1 MKLYYRVSNNSND
14 KLKIP
19 NITKESCLTNAL
31 AHFQPYVG
39 EFYILADNVTDT
51 SLLNFLSEINNKYS
65 NVIIEHTSLGN
76 AGSFWFLYQKA
87 LTLTDDTEVY
97 FLEDDYIHK
106 KNSFNILA
114 EGLQRADYVTLYDHL
129 DMYTNYSDGG
139 DNPFI
144 EGGGEV
150 TKVILTPSSHFKLT
164 ISTTLTFA
172 STVGVLRDDF
182 DIWNYFTGGVH
193 VSDFHAFVAL
203 KQKGKSLITSIPG
216 LSTHA
221 CVGYL
226 SPLTDW
232 ETEIKQHI

>member
-14 KLKIP
+14 KLKVP

-31 AHFQPYVG
+31 THFQPYVD
-39 EFYILADNVTDT
+39 EFFIVADNVTDVE
-51 SLLNFLSEINNKYS
+51 LLNFLLEIDNKYN
-65 NVIIEHTSLGN
+65 NVIVEYTSLGN
-76 AGSFWFLYQKA
+76 AGSFWFLFQKA
-87 LTLTDDTEVY
+87 LTLDDAEEVY

-106 KNSFNILA
+106 KNSFTVLS
-114 EGLQRADYVTLYDHL
+114 EGLKRADYVTLYDHL
-129 DMYTNYSDGG
+129 DMYTNHSDGG

-144 EGGGEV
+144 ENGGEV
-150 TKVILTPSSHFKLT
+150 TRVILTPSSHFKLT

-172 STVGVLRDDF
+172 STVSVLKDDF
-182 DIWNYFTGGVH
+182 EIWNHFTGGIH

-203 KQKGKSLITSIPG
+203 KQKGKSLITCIPG

-221 CVGYL
+221 CIGYL

-232 ETEIKQHI
+232 ETEIKQYI